1 MASSCMELLLTVDE
15 ILSYAVD
22 RTKFLLSSM
31 CATVLGVKKV
41 SIHQDLRL
49 LLQCQLAQVHKI
61 TSYFLQFLYAL
72 AIQSLANP

>member
-1 MASSCMELLLTVDE
+1 MASSCVELLLKVDE
-15 ILSYAVD
+15 GFTYALH

-49 LLQCQLAQVHKI
+49 LLQCHLAQAHKI
-61 TSYFLQFLYAL
+61 TTYFLQFLYAL